1 LSQAANTFWV
11 NRFSSSVGVNLAEK
25 RKERFR
31 RVADALILM
40 IILAAVAICV
50 SIYLRARSELSAAV
64 LKQQAAAERLEEL
77 KIQVE
82 RREREVYLLKNDSR
96 AIETL
101 ARQKF
106 GFVREGDLV
115 IKLPEEQVDGTGVQV
130 ANLTHQQTPGY
141 TRSSN

>member
-1 LSQAANTFWV
+1 
-11 NRFSSSVGVNLAEK
+11 
-25 RKERFR
+25 
-31 RVADALILM
+31 M

-115 IKLPEEQVDGTGVQV
+115 IKLPEEQVDGTSVQV
-130 ANLTHQQTPGY
+130 ANLTHQQAPRY